1 MLKTKIVCTIGP
13 ASDDPQMLSQL
24 MDAGMNVARLNM
36 SHGTYDEQK
45 PRIDN
50 IKRLRAEKRIPLA
63 IMLDT
68 KGPEVRTGMLRDGK
82 VTLVDGEM
90 FVLTSREVEGD
101 DKTVSVTYPALCT
114 HVCPGTRILIDD
126 GLIGLEVVRVEGGT
140 DIVCR
145 VVEGGVL
152 GSKKG
157 VSVPGVDLEIPA
169 ISQKDRDDIL
179 FGIQNGIDLIAASFI
194 SRAADVMLIRKILE
208 ENGGEGI
215 QIFSKIEN
223 RLGVENFDEILKV
236 SDGIMIAR
244 GDLGVEVDMEE
255 VPVLQK
261 TFTRKCNIAGKPVI
275 TATQMLDSM
284 MRNPRPTRAE
294 ANDVA
299 NSIMDGT
306 DAIML
311 SGETASGKYPLEALS
326 AMRRIADYVEERFS
340 FKRMAELHDVSE
352 TGRSLTNAVSYACF
366 TMAMDLNA
374 AAIITP
380 TRGGFTA
387 RMVAKYRPSC
397 HLVATTD
404 SERTYHQLAA
414 VWGVHPLN
422 MPSASN
428 TDDMIQSSVDAVRDA
443 GFLSDGDI
451 AIISA
456 GVPTGMSG
464 TTNLIKVHVVGDV
477 LLRGKGVGVVSA
489 SGRACVAARMGD
501 VGNRFQPGDVLVTTM
516 TTNEMMPMIRKA
528 SALIVESDDMTCHA
542 AIVGCALDIP
552 VILDGTMT
560 ATHKLKDGM
569 SISVDPNSGYVYNGD
584 ILNR

>member
-1 MLKTKIVCTIGP
+1 MRKTKIVCTVGP
-13 ASDDPQMLSQL
+13 ASEDVQMLSSL

-36 SHGTYDEQK
+36 SHGSYDEQR
-45 PRIDN
+45 PRIEN
-50 IKRLRAEKRIPLA
+50 IKRLRKEKNIPLA

-68 KGPEVRTGMLRDGK
+68 KGPEVRTGVLKDDK
-82 VTLVDGEM
+82 VTLVDGET

-101 DKTVSVTYPALCT
+101 QKSVSVTYPALCT
-114 HVCPGTRILIDD
+114 HVKAGTRILIDD
-126 GLIGLEVVRVEGGT
+126 GLIGLEVIRVEGGT

-169 ISQKDRDDIL
+169 ISQKDREDIL
-179 FGIQNGIDLIAASFI
+179 FGIENGIDLIAASFI
-194 SRAADVMLIRKILE
+194 SHASDVMFIRKLLE
-208 ENGGEGI
+208 DNGGENI

-223 RLGVENFDEILKV
+223 RLGVDNFDEILKV

-261 TFTRKCNIAGKPVI
+261 AFTRKCNIAGKPVI
-275 TATQMLDSM
+275 TATQMMDSM

-311 SGETASGKYPLEALS
+311 SGETASGKYPLEALN
-326 AMRRIADYVEERFS
+326 AMRRIANYVEERFS
-340 FKRMAELHDVSE
+340 FKRMAQLHDVSE
-352 TGRSLTNAVSYACF
+352 TGRSLTNAVSYACY

-387 RMVAKYRPSC
+387 RLVAKYRPSC

-404 SERTYHQLAA
+404 NEKTYHQLGV
-414 VWGVHPLN
+414 VWGVQPVH
-422 MPSASN
+422 MPSAGN
-428 TDDMIQSSVDAVRDA
+428 TDDMVQSSVDAVRDA

-451 AIISA
+451 AIITA
-456 GVPTGMSG
+456 GVPTGVSG

-477 LLRGKGVGVVSA
+477 LLRGKGVGTTSA
-489 SGRACVAARMGD
+489 SGRVCVAHKASD
-501 VGNRFQPGDVLVTTM
+501 LGNRFQPGDVLVTSM
-516 TTNEMMPMIRKA
+516 TTNDMLPMIRKA
-528 SALIVESDDMTCHA
+528 AAIIVESDDLTCHA
-542 AIVGCALDIP
+542 AVVGCVLDIP
-552 VILDGTMT
+552 VILDGSMT

-569 SISVDPNSGYVYNGD
+569 SVSVDPNCGYVYNGD
-584 ILNR
+584 MVNR

>member
-1 MLKTKIVCTIGP
+1 MRKTKIVCTVGP
-13 ASDDPQMLSQL
+13 ASEDVQMLSSL

-36 SHGTYDEQK
+36 SHGSYDEQR
-45 PRIDN
+45 PRIEN
-50 IKRLRAEKRIPLA
+50 IKRLRKEKNIPLA

-68 KGPEVRTGMLRDGK
+68 KGPEVRTGVLKDDK
-82 VTLVDGEM
+82 VTLVDGET

-101 DKTVSVTYPALCT
+101 QKSVSVTYPALCT
-114 HVCPGTRILIDD
+114 HVKAGTRILIDD
-126 GLIGLEVVRVEGGT
+126 GLIGLEVIRVEGGT

-169 ISQKDRDDIL
+169 ISQKDREDIL
-179 FGIQNGIDLIAASFI
+179 FGIENGIDLIAASFI
-194 SRAADVMLIRKILE
+194 SHASDVMFIRKLLE
-208 ENGGEGI
+208 DNGGENI

-223 RLGVENFDEILKV
+223 RLGVDNFDEILKV

-261 TFTRKCNIAGKPVI
+261 AFTRKCNIAGKPVI
-275 TATQMLDSM
+275 TATQMMDSM

-311 SGETASGKYPLEALS
+311 SGETASGKYPLEALN
-326 AMRRIADYVEERFS
+326 AMRRIANYVEERFS
-340 FKRMAELHDVSE
+340 FKRMAQLHDVSE
-352 TGRSLTNAVSYACF
+352 TGRSLTNAVSYACY

-387 RMVAKYRPSC
+387 RLVAKYRPSC

-404 SERTYHQLAA
+404 NEKTYHQLGV
-414 VWGVHPLN
+414 VWGVQPVH
-422 MPSASN
+422 MPSAGN
-428 TDDMIQSSVDAVRDA
+428 TDDMVQSSVDAVRDA

-451 AIISA
+451 AIITA
-456 GVPTGMSG
+456 GVPTGVSG

-477 LLRGKGVGVVSA
+477 LLRGKGVGTTSA
-489 SGRACVAARMGD
+489 SGRVCVAHKASD
-501 VGNRFQPGDVLVTTM
+501 LGNRFQPGDVLVTSM
-516 TTNEMMPMIRKA
+516 TTNDMLPMIRKA
-528 SALIVESDDMTCHA
+528 AAIIVESDDLTCHA
-542 AIVGCALDIP
+542 AVVGCALDIP
-552 VILDGTMT
+552 VILDGSMT

-569 SISVDPNSGYVYNGD
+569 SVSVDPNCGYVYNGD
-584 ILNR
+584 MVNR

>member
-1 MLKTKIVCTIGP
+1 MRKTKIVCTVGP
-13 ASDDPQMLSQL
+13 ASEDVQMLSGL

-36 SHGTYDEQK
+36 SHGSYDEQR
-45 PRIDN
+45 PRIEN
-50 IKRLRAEKRIPLA
+50 IKRLRREKNIPLA

-68 KGPEVRTGMLRDGK
+68 KGPEVRTGVLKDDK
-82 VTLVDGEM
+82 VTLVDGET

-101 DKTVSVTYPALCT
+101 QKSVSVTYPALCT
-114 HVCPGTRILIDD
+114 HVKAGTRILIDD
-126 GLIGLEVVRVEGGT
+126 GLIGLEVIRVEGGT

-169 ISQKDRDDIL
+169 ISQKDREDIL
-179 FGIQNGIDLIAASFI
+179 FGIENGIDLIAASFI
-194 SRAADVMLIRKILE
+194 SHASDVMFIRKLLE
-208 ENGGEGI
+208 DNGGENI

-223 RLGVENFDEILKV
+223 RLGVDNFDEILKV

-261 TFTRKCNIAGKPVI
+261 AFTRKCNIAGKPVI
-275 TATQMLDSM
+275 TATQMMDSM

-311 SGETASGKYPLEALS
+311 SGETASGKYPLEALN
-326 AMRRIADYVEERFS
+326 AMRRIANYVEERFS
-340 FKRMAELHDVSE
+340 FKRMAQLHDVSE
-352 TGRSLTNAVSYACF
+352 TGRSLTNAVSYACY

-387 RMVAKYRPSC
+387 RLVAKYRPSC

-404 SERTYHQLAA
+404 NEKTYHQLGV
-414 VWGVHPLN
+414 VWGVQPVH
-422 MPSASN
+422 MPSAGN
-428 TDDMIQSSVDAVRDA
+428 TDDMVQSSVDAVRDA

-451 AIISA
+451 AIITA
-456 GVPTGMSG
+456 GVPTGVSG

-477 LLRGKGVGVVSA
+477 LLRGKGVGTTSA
-489 SGRACVAARMGD
+489 SGRVCVAHKTSD
-501 VGNRFQPGDVLVTTM
+501 LGNRFQPGDVLVTSM
-516 TTNEMMPMIRKA
+516 TTNDMLPMIRKA
-528 SALIVESDDMTCHA
+528 AAIIVESDDLTCHA

-552 VILDGTMT
+552 VILDGSMT

-569 SISVDPNSGYVYNGD
+569 SVSVDPNCGYVYNGD
-584 ILNR
+584 MVNR

>member
-1 MLKTKIVCTIGP
+1 MNWNTEI
-13 ASDDPQMLSQL
+13 SS
-24 MDAGMNVARLNM
+24 AG
-36 SHGTYDEQK
+36 
-45 PRIDN
+45 
-50 IKRLRAEKRIPLA
+50 
-63 IMLDT
+63 
-68 KGPEVRTGMLRDGK
+68 
-82 VTLVDGEM
+82 
-90 FVLTSREVEGD
+90 
-101 DKTVSVTYPALCT
+101 
-114 HVCPGTRILIDD
+114 
-126 GLIGLEVVRVEGGT
+126 
-140 DIVCR
+140 
-145 VVEGGVL
+145 
-152 GSKKG
+152 
-157 VSVPGVDLEIPA
+157 
-169 ISQKDRDDIL
+169 
-179 FGIQNGIDLIAASFI
+179 
-194 SRAADVMLIRKILE
+194 
-208 ENGGEGI
+208 
-215 QIFSKIEN
+215 
-223 RLGVENFDEILKV
+223 
-236 SDGIMIAR
+236 
-244 GDLGVEVDMEE
+244 
-255 VPVLQK
+255 
-261 TFTRKCNIAGKPVI
+261 
-275 TATQMLDSM
+275 
-284 MRNPRPTRAE
+284 
-294 ANDVA
+294 
-299 NSIMDGT
+299 
-306 DAIML
+306 
-311 SGETASGKYPLEALS
+311 
-326 AMRRIADYVEERFS
+326 
-340 FKRMAELHDVSE
+340 
-352 TGRSLTNAVSYACF
+352 
-366 TMAMDLNA
+366 
-374 AAIITP
+374 AIITP

-414 VWGVHPLN
+414 VWGVHPLS
-422 MPSASN
+422 MSSASN

>member
-1 MLKTKIVCTIGP
+1 MRKTKIVCTIGP
-13 ASDDPQMLSQL
+13 ASEDVQMLSSL

-36 SHGTYDEQK
+36 SHGSYDEQR
-45 PRIDN
+45 PRIEH
-50 IKRLRAEKRIPLA
+50 IKRLRREKNIPLA

-68 KGPEVRTGMLRDGK
+68 KGPEVRTGVLKEGK
-82 VTLVDGEM
+82 VTLTDGDM

-101 DKTVSVTYPALCT
+101 AKAVSVTYPALCT
-114 HVCPGTRILIDD
+114 HVKQGTRILVDD
-126 GLIGLEVVRVEGGT
+126 GLIGLEVLRVEGGT

-152 GSKKG
+152 GGKKG

-169 ISQKDRDDIL
+169 ISQKDREDIL
-179 FGIQNGIDLIAASFI
+179 FGIENGIDLIAASFI
-194 SRAADVMLIRKILE
+194 SHASDVMFIRKLLE
-208 ENGGEGI
+208 DNGGENI
-215 QIFSKIEN
+215 QVFSKIEN
-223 RLGVENFDEILKV
+223 RLGVDNFDEILKV

-261 TFTRKCNIAGKPVI
+261 AFTRKCNIAGKPVI
-275 TATQMLDSM
+275 TATQMMDSM

-311 SGETASGKYPLEALS
+311 SGETASGKYPLEAIG
-326 AMRRIADYVEERFS
+326 AMRRIANYVEERFS
-340 FKRMAELHDVSE
+340 FKRMAQLHDVSE
-352 TGRSLTNAVSYACF
+352 TGRSLTNAVSYACY
-366 TMAMDLNA
+366 TMALDLNA

-387 RMVAKYRPSC
+387 RLVAKYRPSC

-404 SERTYHQLAA
+404 EERTYHQLGV
-414 VWGVHPLN
+414 VWGVQPVH
-422 MPSASN
+422 MPSSSN
-428 TDDMIQSSVDAVRDA
+428 TDDMVQSSVDAVRDA

-451 AIISA
+451 AIITA
-456 GVPTGMSG
+456 GVPTGVSG

-477 LLRGKGVGVVSA
+477 LLRGKGVGTASA
-489 SGRACVAARMGD
+489 SGRVCVAHKASD
-501 VGNRFQPGDVLVTTM
+501 LGNRFSPGDVLVTCM
-516 TTNEMMPMIRKA
+516 TTNEMLPMIRKA
-528 SALIVESDDMTCHA
+528 SAIIVEGDDLTCHA
-542 AIVGCALDIP
+542 AVVGCALDIP
-552 VILDGTMT
+552 VILDGSMQ

-569 SISVDPNSGYVYNGD
+569 SVTVDPNCGYVYNGD
-584 ILNR
+584 MTKR

>member
-1 MLKTKIVCTIGP
+1 MRKTKIVCTVGP
-13 ASDDPQMLSQL
+13 ASEDVQMLSSL

-36 SHGTYDEQK
+36 SHGSYDEQR
-45 PRIDN
+45 PRIEN
-50 IKRLRAEKRIPLA
+50 IKRLRREKNIPLA

-68 KGPEVRTGMLRDGK
+68 KGPEVRTGVLKDGK
-82 VTLVDGEM
+82 VTLVDGET

-101 DKTVSVTYPALCT
+101 QKSVSVTYPALCT
-114 HVCPGTRILIDD
+114 HVKAGTRILIDD
-126 GLIGLEVVRVEGGT
+126 GLIGLEVIRVEGGT

-169 ISQKDRDDIL
+169 ISQKDREDIL
-179 FGIQNGIDLIAASFI
+179 FGIENGIDLIAASFI
-194 SRAADVMLIRKILE
+194 SHASDVMFIRKLLE
-208 ENGGEGI
+208 DNGGENI

-223 RLGVENFDEILKV
+223 RLGVDNFDEILKV

-261 TFTRKCNIAGKPVI
+261 AFTRKCNIAGKPVI
-275 TATQMLDSM
+275 TATQMMDSM

-311 SGETASGKYPLEALS
+311 SGETASGKYPLEALN
-326 AMRRIADYVEERFS
+326 AMRRIANYVEERFS
-340 FKRMAELHDVSE
+340 FKRMAQLHDVSE
-352 TGRSLTNAVSYACF
+352 TGRSLTNAVSYACY

-387 RMVAKYRPSC
+387 RLVAKYRPSC

-404 SERTYHQLAA
+404 NEKTYHQLGV
-414 VWGVHPLN
+414 VWGVQPVH
-422 MPSASN
+422 MPSAGN
-428 TDDMIQSSVDAVRDA
+428 TDDMVQSSVDAVRDA

-451 AIISA
+451 AIITA
-456 GVPTGMSG
+456 GVPTGVSG

-477 LLRGKGVGVVSA
+477 LLRGKGVGTTSA
-489 SGRACVAARMGD
+489 SGRVCVAHKTSD
-501 VGNRFQPGDVLVTTM
+501 LGNRFQPGDVLVTSM
-516 TTNEMMPMIRKA
+516 TTNDMLPMIRKA
-528 SALIVESDDMTCHA
+528 AAIIVESDDLTCHA

-552 VILDGTMT
+552 VILDGSMT

-569 SISVDPNSGYVYNGD
+569 SVSVDPNCGYVYNGD
-584 ILNR
+584 MVNR

>member
-1 MLKTKIVCTIGP
+1 MRKTKIVCTIGP

-208 ENGGEGI
+208 ENGG
-215 QIFSKIEN
+215 
-223 RLGVENFDEILKV
+223 
-236 SDGIMIAR
+236 
-244 GDLGVEVDMEE
+244 
-255 VPVLQK
+255 
-261 TFTRKCNIAGKPVI
+261 
-275 TATQMLDSM
+275 
-284 MRNPRPTRAE
+284 
-294 ANDVA
+294 
-299 NSIMDGT
+299 
-306 DAIML
+306 
-311 SGETASGKYPLEALS
+311 
-326 AMRRIADYVEERFS
+326 
-340 FKRMAELHDVSE
+340 
-352 TGRSLTNAVSYACF
+352 
-366 TMAMDLNA
+366 
-374 AAIITP
+374 
-380 TRGGFTA
+380 
-387 RMVAKYRPSC
+387 
-397 HLVATTD
+397 
-404 SERTYHQLAA
+404 
-414 VWGVHPLN
+414 
-422 MPSASN
+422 
-428 TDDMIQSSVDAVRDA
+428 
-443 GFLSDGDI
+443 
-451 AIISA
+451 
-456 GVPTGMSG
+456 
-464 TTNLIKVHVVGDV
+464 
-477 LLRGKGVGVVSA
+477 
-489 SGRACVAARMGD
+489 
-501 VGNRFQPGDVLVTTM
+501 
-516 TTNEMMPMIRKA
+516 
-528 SALIVESDDMTCHA
+528 
-542 AIVGCALDIP
+542 
-552 VILDGTMT
+552 
-560 ATHKLKDGM
+560 
-569 SISVDPNSGYVYNGD
+569 
-584 ILNR
+584 